1 MKKYKSILTLLLS
14 ISCLGGLLGQTNKKT
29 LNYQAVI
36 LDPKAIDIP
45 GASIVGQPLNK
56 GNVCLRFSLLNAQG
70 GLDYE
75 ETQQVTTDE
84 YGLVNVA
91 IGAGAQAQASNS
103 TSIYKSFD
111 SVMWNSSVKSLKVS
125 VSYDACSSFK
135 QVSSQALNYTP
146 YALYAEAVDYKNV
159 RDAPTKLSQFSNDP
173 GFLIPKDLDPLKADI
188 TSNTS
193 QLATANQT
201 IADNKKN
208 SDATFL
214 VVNQSLTSL
223 DKQVSANTSTIT
235 TMNTKI
241 TDQQNQIVD
250 NRNQITAT
258 SNSLNTQIGGLQG
271 QLNTTNST
279 VSNLTGTAEVV
290 SNKSTETNL
299 GGANPSDQAYPSQK
313 AAKTYVDQL
322 ISQVATSGVPDAT
335 TLASGKIQ
343 LSGDLGGTAAS
354 PTVPALASKE
364 NSNNKSLSVQADGT
378 NDTKYPS
385 VKAVKTYVDQA
396 TMGTALQAT
405 VDGKADKASP
415 IFSGTPVLPTET
427 IGVTQS
433 SADNSTKLA
442 TTAFVQQATAGIA
455 LQASVDAKADKN
467 SPTFTGTP
475 VMPSGTIAVT
485 QTPGDNSTNI
495 ATTAFVQQSTAAGI
509 IDASSSIKG
518 KLKLSGDLGG
528 TADAPT
534 VPGLALK
541 ANSTDVTSSLAI
553 KEDASNK
560 SNAALGTSTT
570 LFPTQSAVK
579 TYVDAQI
586 ASATISDADA
596 VTKGKLQLA
605 GDLAG
610 TAAAPTVPG
619 LALKANTSDVTNSL
633 ALKAPINNPTFTGT
647 VGGITQSMVG
657 LANIDNTSDANK
669 PVSTAAQT
677 ALNLKAPLASPTFTG
692 TPSLPTGTIGVTQ
705 SAGDNSTKLAT
716 TEFVTT
722 SLAAG
727 APDATTTAT
736 GKVQLAGDLAGTA
749 AAPTVPGLALKAN
762 TTDVTNSLALK
773 APIESPTFTGTVG
786 GITQSM
792 VGLANIDN
800 TSDANKPVS
809 TAAQSALDLKAPL
822 TSPSFTGT
830 PSLPTGTTGV
840 TQSAGDNSTKLATTE
855 FVTTSLAA
863 GAPDATTTATGKVQ
877 LAGDLAGTAAAPTV
891 PGLALKANTTDVT
904 NSLALKA
911 PINNPTFTGTVG
923 GITQSMVGLANVD
936 NTSDANKPVS
946 TAAQTA
952 LDLKAPLASPTF
964 TGTVSG
970 ITKMMVGLANV
981 DNTTDANKPVS
992 TAAQTALDLKAP
1004 IASPTFTGTV
1014 VGITKSM
1021 VDLANVDNT
1030 SDANKPVSAAAQ
1042 TALNLKATL
1051 ASPTLTGT
1059 PLAPTATSGT
1069 NTSQIATTE
1078 FVNAAV
1084 TAGTQDAT
1092 TSSTGKLQLAGDL
1105 AGTASSPTVPGLA
1118 LKAPIDNPTFSG
1130 TVAGISKTMVG
1141 LANVDNT
1148 TDANKPVSTS
1158 AQSAL
1163 DLKAPLASPTFKGT
1177 VAGITKSMVDLANV
1191 DNTTDANKP
1200 VSTSAQTALDLKA
1213 PLASPTFTGTV
1224 GGITK
1229 NMVDLANVDNTT
1241 DANKPVST
1249 SAQTALDLKAPI
1261 NNPTFTGTV
1270 GGITKGMVDLANVDN
1285 TTDANKPVS
1294 TAAQTALDLKAPLAS
1309 PTFTGTV
1316 SGISQSMVGLG
1327 NVNNTSDADKPV
1339 SSAAQSALDLKAPLA
1354 SPTFTGTVSGINKSM
1369 VGLANVDNTSDANKS
1384 VSLAAQTAL
1393 DLKANSLDVTSSL
1406 ALKATLASPTFTG
1419 TPSLPTETTAF
1430 TQTIGDNST
1439 KLATTEFV
1447 MSNISTGVAEGA
1459 PNATTTATGKVQL
1472 AGDLAGTATAPTV
1485 PGLASKAN
1493 TTDVTNSLALKAPLA
1508 SPTFTGTVGG
1518 ITKNMIGLP
1527 NVDNTSDANKP
1538 VSTAAQTALNL
1549 KATLASPTFTGTP
1562 SLPTE
1567 TTAFTQ
1573 TIGDNSTKLA
1583 TTEFVM
1589 SNISTGVAE
1598 GAPNATTTATG
1609 KVQLAGDLAGTATA
1623 PTVPG
1628 LASKANTTD
1637 VTNSLA
1643 LKAPLASP
1651 TFTGTVGG
1659 ITKNMIGLPNV
1670 DNTSDANKPVSTAA
1684 QTALNLKATL
1694 ASPTL
1699 TGTPLAPTATSGT
1712 NTSQIATTEFVNAAV
1727 TAGTPDATTSS
1738 TGKLQLAGDLGGTA
1752 SSPTV
1757 PGLALKAPIDN
1768 PTFSGTVAG
1777 ISKTMVGLAN
1787 VDNTTDANKPVST
1800 SAQTALDLKAPLASP
1815 TFTGTVGGITKS
1827 MVDLANVDNTTDA
1840 NKPVSTSAQT
1850 ALDLKAPL
1858 ASPTFTGTPSLP
1870 SGTTAF
1876 TQTVGDNSTKLATTE
1891 FVMSNISTGV
1901 AAGVPNATT
1910 IATGKVQL
1918 AGDLAGT
1925 ATAPVI
1931 ATGVITSAKILD
1943 ATIVTAD
1950 LADNSITSVKIA
1962 DGAITNTNI
1971 SSAAAIADTKLTTI
1985 ATAGKVSNSA
1995 TTATSANTA
2004 STIVAR
2010 DASGNF
2016 NAGTITANLTGNVT
2030 GNLTGNAAN
2039 VTGTIAAANGGTGQ
2053 TSYTMGDLLY
2063 ASTST
2068 AVSKLADVATGNALI
2083 SGGVGAAPSYGKI
2096 SLTTTVSGALPVA
2109 NGGTG
2114 QTSYTIG
2121 DLLYAST
2128 STAVAKLADVA
2139 TGNALISKG
2148 INTAPSYGKIDL
2160 TTTVSGT
2167 LPVANGGT
2175 GATALVA
2182 NSVLLG
2188 NGTST
2193 LQTIAPGTTGNV
2205 LTSNGST
2212 WTSAAATGP
2221 TYTYSIGL
2229 NASLGGYVFYVTPD
2243 KKHGLVAETQD
2254 QCSACN
2260 WADAINEISRP
2271 ANHSTNGKG
2280 FTDWRLPTRY
2290 EIIVM
2295 FQAKSDTWWTGV
2307 IAQKITRSEFCRVQF
2322 RMAKLPQA
2330 QLRIGHGS

>member
-1 MKKYKSILTLLLS
+1 MKIIKLILILILAS
-14 ISCLGGLLGQTNKKT
+14 ASYISYSQTSKKT

-45 GASIVGQPLNK
+45 GASITGQPLNNGK
-56 GNVCLRFSLLNAQG
+56 VCLRFSLLNAQG

-91 IGAGAQAQASNS
+91 IGAGAQAQSGNS
-103 TSIYKSFD
+103 ISIYRSFD
-111 SVMWNSSVKSLKVS
+111 SVNWNSSVKSLKVS
-125 VSYDACSSFK
+125 VSYDGCSSFK

-223 DKQVSANTSTIT
+223 DKQVTANTSSIT
-235 TMNTKI
+235 TINTKI

-250 NRNQITAT
+250 NRNQINAT

-279 VSNLTGTAEVV
+279 VSNLTGAAEVV

-299 GGANPSDQAYPSQK
+299 GGANPSDQLYPSQK
-313 AAKTYVDQL
+313 AAKAYVDQVV
-322 ISQVATSGVPDAT
+322 SQIATSGVLDAT
-335 TLASGKIQ
+335 TLAAGKVQ
-343 LSGDLGGTAAS
+343 LSGDLAGTATS
-354 PTVPALASKE
+354 PTVPALANKE
-364 NSNNKSLSVQADGT
+364 NSSNKSTSVQTDGSS
-378 NDTKYPS
+378 NTKYPS
-385 VKAVKTYVDQA
+385 VKAVKDYVDQA

-415 IFSGTPVLPTET
+415 IFSGTPVLPTGT
-427 IGVTQS
+427 TGVTQS
-433 SADNSTKLA
+433 AADNSTKLA
-442 TTAFVQQATAGIA
+442 TTAFVQAATAGIA
-455 LQASVDAKADKN
+455 LQAAVDAKADKN

-485 QTPGDNSTNI
+485 QTLGDNSTNI

-518 KLKLSGDLGG
+518 KLKLTGDLGG

-541 ANSTDVTSSLAI
+541 ANTSDVTSSLAL

-560 SNAALGTSTT
+560 SNAVLGTSTT

-619 LALKANTSDVTNSL
+619 LALKANTTDVTNSL

-657 LANIDNTSDANK
+657 LANVDNTSDANK

-677 ALNLKAPLASPTFTG
+677 ALNLKASLTSPSFTG
-692 TPSLPTGTIGVTQ
+692 TPVLPTGTIGITQ

-762 TTDVTNSLALK
+762 TTDVTNSLAFK
-773 APIESPTFTGTVG
+773 APINNPTFTGTVG

-830 PSLPTGTTGV
+830 PVLPTGTIGV

-877 LAGDLAGTAAAPTV
+877 LTGDLAGTAAAPTV

-964 TGTVSG
+964 TGTVAG
-970 ITKMMVGLANV
+970 ITKTMVGLANV

-1051 ASPTLTGT
+1051 ASPTLTGM

-1084 TAGTQDAT
+1084 TAGTPDAT

-1148 TDANKPVSTS
+1148 TDANKPVST
-1158 AQSAL
+1158 A
-1163 DLKAPLASPTFKGT
+1163 
-1177 VAGITKSMVDLANV
+1177 
-1191 DNTTDANKP
+1191 
-1200 VSTSAQTALDLKA
+1200 AQTALDLKA

-1224 GGITK
+1224 VGITK
-1229 NMVDLANVDNTT
+1229 SMVDLANLDNTS
-1241 DANKPVST
+1241 DANKPISIAT
-1249 SAQTALDLKAPI
+1249 QTAMDLKANGSDVTSSLALKAPLASPTFTGTPVLPTGTTGVTQSAGDNSTQLATTEFVTTSLAAGAPDATTTATGKVQLAGELGGTATAPTLTNIAVIGKVLTGYLSAAGTITATDNILQAIQKLNGNDALKAPI

-1327 NVNNTSDADKPV
+1327 NVNNTSDANKPV

-1447 MSNISTGVAEGA
+1447 MSNI
-1459 PNATTTATGKVQL
+1459 L
-1472 AGDLAGTATAPTV
+1472 
-1485 PGLASKAN
+1485 
-1493 TTDVTNSLALKAPLA
+1493 
-1508 SPTFTGTVGG
+1508 
-1518 ITKNMIGLP
+1518 
-1527 NVDNTSDANKP
+1527 
-1538 VSTAAQTALNL
+1538 
-1549 KATLASPTFTGTP
+1549 
-1562 SLPTE
+1562 
-1567 TTAFTQ
+1567 
-1573 TIGDNSTKLA
+1573 
-1583 TTEFVM
+1583 
-1589 SNISTGVAE
+1589 TGVAE

-1699 TGTPLAPTATSGT
+1699 TGIPLAPTATSGT
-1712 NTSQIATTEFVNAAV
+1712 NTTQIATTEFVNAAV

-1768 PTFSGTVAG
+1768 PTFSGTVVG

-2004 STIVAR
+2004 TTIVAR

-2053 TSYTMGDLLY
+2053 TSYTIGDLLY

-2128 STAVAKLADVA
+2128 STAVSKLADVA
-2139 TGNALISKG
+2139 TGNALISG
-2148 INTAPSYGKIDL
+2148 GVGAAPSYGKISL

-2175 GATALVA
+2175 GATALTA

-2188 NGTST
+2188 NGAST

-2221 TYTYSIGL
+2221 TYSIGL

-2243 KKHGLVAETQD
+2243 FKHGLVAATKD
-2254 QCSACN
+2254 QASRNNLSSAYTAQN
-2260 WADAINEISRP
+2260 YISTP
-2271 ANHSTNGKG
+2271 SNHNTAGQN
-2280 FTDWRLPTRY
+2280 FTDWRLPTYY
-2290 EIIVM
+2290 ELDLIYAARVAIGGFENAGYYTSTDVFYAAGM
-2295 FQAKSDTWWTGV
+2295 EERVYVKGFASNDWYIQTKSTSQNIRAV
-2307 IAQKITRSEFCRVQF
+2307 RAF
-2322 RMAKLPQA
+2322 
-2330 QLRIGHGS
+2330 